1 MYILIMHHC
10 WLLNPDKS
18 HEIPNNFFVRWSIPY
33 FSSLNNHDYRLRPDG
48 LTGPDLAY
56 AFKWR
61 HPALDGIVSEK
72 RERLLQMVEAKF
84 NDDDYYDDYDDDDD
98 DDGGGGDGDEPD
110 DEHEDEDEDEEEND
124 EDDHDD
130 DDDDAGD
137 DDDDDDDDDAYR
149 HAASTADK
157 TLVKLLG
164 RVKGVLH
171 DREAVFGSFSFWSA
185 GKLDHFM
192 Y

>member
-33 FSSLNNHDYRLRPDG
+33 FSSLNNHDCRLRPDG

-84 NDDDYYDDYDDDDD
+84 NDDDYYDDYDDDD
-98 DDGGGGDGDEPD
+98 GGGGDGDEPD
-110 DEHEDEDEDEEEND
+110 DEHEDEDEDEDEEEND

-130 DDDDAGD
+130 DDDAG
-137 DDDDDDDDDAYR
+137 DDDDDDAYR